1 MAGRNKI
8 YEDVDVDSAKDEW
21 VKIAC
26 DLFGQPY
33 DDRDTNDDRDANAT
47 SHRSIREISRIMHL
61 SEVKVKK
68 LLIAG
73 NYYST
78 KETRAVSDLQ
88 RQGFSIEEISNE
100 LGISTSKVKTL
111 MSYKYGRLYGIGT
124 NSAKRN
130 KAYRERKKEAAMGGN
145 GDE

>member
-1 MAGRNKI
+1 M
-8 YEDVDVDSAKDEW
+8 Y
-21 VKIAC
+21 
-26 DLFGQPY
+26 
-33 DDRDTNDDRDANAT
+33 
-47 SHRSIREISRIMHL
+47 L

-100 LGISTSKVKTL
+100 LGISTSKVRTL
-111 MSYKYGRLYGIGT
+111 MSYKYGRLYGIGA
-124 NSAKRN
+124 NSAQRN
-130 KAYRERKKEAAMGGN
+130 KAYRERKHPMRTIVMNKIWIASVQKEVYNLRMRTTYFKRLAN
-145 GDE
+145 

>member
-26 DLFGQPY
+26 DLFGTPY
-33 DDRDTNDDRDANAT
+33 DDRDEDNIP
-47 SHRSIREISRIMHL
+47 HRSIREISRIMHL

-78 KETRAVSDLQ
+78 KETRAVARLQ
-88 RQGFSIEEISNE
+88 SQGYSIGEISQE
-100 LGISTSKVKTL
+100 LEISIPKVKTL

-124 NSAKRN
+124 NSAQRN
-130 KAYRERKKEAAMGGN
+130 KVYRERKKEAAIGGEGN
-145 GDE
+145 E